1 MRPATPRLRA
11 VLLTAAGAGLVWGPA
26 APAAAASD
34 SWKVPSEASITVR
47 GHGFGHGHGMS
58 QHGAEG
64 AARRGLSAAQILD
77 FYYPGTTAGKRG
89 GRVSVLISADT
100 TDDLVVRSRD
110 GLRVR
115 DLASGATTRLPK
127 KIGGRTPA
135 LWRLRQNHRDRTRVS
150 WRTSAGGQGSWTKWR
165 DLKGNGELSAGNAP
179 VTLVTP
185 SGDRAYRGRLRALP
199 PSAGSKARDTV
210 NKLRLDDYLRGVVPL
225 EIPASWSPAAVR
237 AQAVAARSYAVF
249 ERRTPRAA
257 HYQLCDTSSCQVY
270 GGVRAE
276 QPGSDAAVRATAKQ
290 VRLADGQAAFTQ
302 FSSSSGGWTAAGSRP
317 YLRAKAD
324 PYDDWAGNAHH
335 DWSVTLTDARLE
347 SAFPAVGDLR
357 SIKVLDRDGNGQW
370 GGRVLSVRLAG
381 TRGTVTVSGDA
392 LRFGLGLKSPW
403 VTFRVRSR

>member
-1 MRPATPRLRA
+1 MRPGPPRLRA
-11 VLLTAAGAGLVWGPA
+11 VLLSAACAGLVWVPP
-26 APAAAASD
+26 APAAAAED
-34 SWKVPSEASITVR
+34 AWKVPARASITVR

-64 AARRGLSAAQILD
+64 AARQGRSAAQILD
-77 FYYPGTTAGKRG
+77 FYYPGTKPGKRG

-100 TDDLVVRSRD
+100 TDDLVVRSRS

-115 DLASGATTRLPK
+115 DLATGAITRLPK
-127 KIGGRTPA
+127 QVGGRTPA

-150 WRTSAGGQGSWTKWR
+150 WRTAGGGSGSWTKWR

-199 PSAGSKARDTV
+199 PSPGAKARDTV
-210 NKLRLDDYLRGVVPL
+210 NKVRLDDYLRGVVPL
-225 EIPASWSPAAVR
+225 EIPASWSQAAVR
-237 AQAVAARSYAVF
+237 AQAVAARTYAVF

-257 HYQLCDTSSCQVY
+257 HYQLCDTTSCQVY

-276 QPGSDAAVRATAKQ
+276 HPGSDAAVRATAKQ
-290 VRLADGQAAFTQ
+290 VRLADGQPAFTQ

-317 YLRAKAD
+317 YLAARPD
-324 PYDDWAGNAHH
+324 PYDDWAGNPHH
-335 DWSVTLTDARLE
+335 DWSVTLTDTRVEA
-347 SAFPAVGDLR
+347 AFPAVGDLR
-357 SIKVLDRDGNGQW
+357 SIRVLSRDGNGQW
-370 GGRVLSVRLAG
+370 GGRVRSVRLSG
-381 TRGTVTVSGDA
+381 TRGQVTVSGDA
-392 LRFGLGLKSPW
+392 LRFGLGLRSPW